1 MSFNVH
7 LDQINPLLGQETVE
21 IDGWYNK
28 VWNSH
33 AEVHGAIGTR
43 SLERQFTHAA
53 RHGHLMDKNVFQ
65 MIELPISSTFVGFGS
80 KRRTRPSGPTSL
92 APRQVS
98 YPRLPPRS

>member
-65 MIELPISSTFVGFGS
+65 MIEREACADQLDVVGFGS

-92 APRQVS
+92 APRQV
-98 YPRLPPRS
+98 